1 MITCKNCMKNML
13 KVVQSLCLVFKEDGI
28 YLPQRNK
35 NEHVLSFQRRFGFS
49 LIFVS
54 HQSMYQKM

>member
-1 MITCKNCMKNML
+1 MKNML